1 MRLLLQTTAACM
13 MLLVATP
20 TMAQECAAIRTAC
33 TDQCFNRAGAA
44 GQQPLVTGAIDART
58 QACINR
64 CSIASCQQ
72 TPLGARLCDA
82 TAQRICNNGFQGCTD
97 ACIPSTAATAA
108 DVQSQNACTTSCC
121 SNLKA
126 CLAQR
131 QCDLPTITAINC
143 QAP

>member
-1 MRLLLQTTAACM
+1 MRLLLQTTTACM

-20 TMAQECAAIRTAC
+20 TMAQE
-33 TDQCFNRAGAA
+33 CFNRAGAA
-44 GQQPLVTGAIDART
+44 GQQPLVTGALDART

-72 TPLGARLCDA
+72 TPLGAHLCDA

-108 DVQSQNACTTSCC
+108 DVQSQNACTASCC